1 MSVFVS
7 QVLISFIIE
16 CRGIPKLKIVLVSDY
31 APPPPSSHP
40 KSVQLYTYQKLQQRY
55 HIDRGGGN
63 SGDLRLQRAP
73 LQQEQ
78 WQAEL

>member
-16 CRGIPKLKIVLVSDY
+16 CRGIPKLKIVLASDY
-31 APPPPSSHP
+31 APPTPPSHP

-55 HIDRGGGN
+55 HIDQGGGEFRRPQTAACAT
-63 SGDLRLQRAP
+63 SAGTMAG
-73 LQQEQ
+73 
-78 WQAEL
+78 